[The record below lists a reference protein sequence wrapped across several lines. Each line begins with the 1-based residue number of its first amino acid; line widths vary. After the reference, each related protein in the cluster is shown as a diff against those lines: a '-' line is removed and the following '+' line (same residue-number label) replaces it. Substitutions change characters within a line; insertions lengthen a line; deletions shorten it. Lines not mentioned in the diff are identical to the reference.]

1 MGSYSDHIYQYLLY
15 PTVNNGNFTLV
26 YNDDKNEKTIDVIDV
41 MGKVVYTQK
50 TYSDKLD
57 IKLTLSSGVYYVKT
71 TSKNSIGVKRII
83 VE

>member
-1 MGSYSDHIYQYLLY
+1 
-15 PTVNNGNFTLV
+15 
-26 YNDDKNEKTIDVIDV
+26 

-50 TYSDKLD
+50 TYSDKLE